1 MHNHQQQRGM
11 TFWGLLFV
19 LGVLSI
25 FLFIGFKLYSPY
37 FEDFKVRAA
46 LDSLARQSDIGT
58 MTRADV
64 ASALSKRFDIDNVS
78 AVDLQKDLTIET
90 RGRTKIIRVRY
101 ENVIPIVGN
110 LSILLN
116 FDHSKEVRS
125 SE

>member
-1 MHNHQQQRGM
+1 
-11 TFWGLLFV
+11 LV
-19 LGVLSI
+19 
-25 FLFIGFKLYSPY
+25 
-37 FEDFKVRAA
+37 
-46 LDSLARQSDIGT
+46 RQSDIGI

-64 ASALSKRFDIDNVS
+64 ASALSKRFDIDNVT
-78 AVDLQKDLTIET
+78 AVNLQKDLTIES

>member
-1 MHNHQQQRGM
+1 M

-19 LGVLSI
+19 LGVVSF
-25 FLFIGFKLYSPY
+25 FLFIAFKLYSPY

-78 AVDLQKDLTIET
+78 AVNLQKDLTIES

-101 ENVIPIVGN
+101 ENVIPVVGN

-116 FDHSKEVRS
+116 FDHSKEVRT